1 MEFASINCT
10 YLRKG
15 MSLKR
20 SATSRNEDFTA
31 PPAAKAVMA
40 LARLRAS
47 GELIRPDQWEK
58 VNQKQPWAPQ
68 TYIFRGKNVNNLA
81 FRWPQ
86 PLSFMVLGVHGM
98 HYCSFAS
105 TNLGKNHKS
114 NWESSNS
121 ISDFLKKMS
130 RMYLFWKSKAKGF
143 GFTSPFGVKGEKK
156 PKKME
161 AVFERPKI
169 SNFSWQHIGNSET
182 FLWTSRE

>member
-86 PLSFMVLGVHGM
+86 PLSFMVLEVHGM

-121 ISDFLKKMS
+121 ISDFLKKDV
-130 RMYLFWKSKAKGF
+130 AD
-143 GFTSPFGVKGEKK
+143 VH
-156 PKKME
+156 
-161 AVFERPKI
+161 
-169 SNFSWQHIGNSET
+169 FS
-182 FLWTSRE
+182 LWSQR

>member
-1 MEFASINCT
+1 
-10 YLRKG
+10 
-15 MSLKR
+15 
-20 SATSRNEDFTA
+20 
-31 PPAAKAVMA
+31 MA

-105 TNLGKNHKS
+105 TNLEKIISQIGNPQILFPIFSKRCRGCIYFEIKGKGIHFS
-114 NWESSNS
+114 LWSQ
-121 ISDFLKKMS
+121 
-130 RMYLFWKSKAKGF
+130 RW
-143 GFTSPFGVKGEKK
+143 KK
-156 PKKME
+156 PEKME
-161 AVFERPKI
+161 AVFSAKNLISHGNTLGIPKHSSEHQENSKGFKGFKWMRP
-169 SNFSWQHIGNSET
+169 
-182 FLWTSRE
+182 